1 MDKKIVLDGV
11 YAEICKLPID
21 EWLMDNVNVDTTKMD
36 DDEYSER
43 EREKH
48 FLCTLKLAIVAYKEG

>member
-1 MDKKIVLDGV
+1 MDKKTVLDGV

-21 EWLMDNVNVDTTKMD
+21 EWLMDNVNVDTTQMD

-43 EREKH
+43 DREKR
-48 FLCTLKLAIVAYKEG
+48 FLCVLKLAIVAYKEG